1 MRHSDLSIIF
11 QSITSVHVTSNK
23 PEAHLHQYS
32 LFHYNKTPH
41 NVDKVPLVMS
51 HLPDNISHTA
61 LPSKSS
67 LKHTSSRSFALP
79 RLDET
84 QRFFTNEVAIEES
97 ATLFLPF
104 FTLIENP
111 STSEHHH
118 PTVHY
123 IFADDDAEI
132 ITEAACRALAN
143 DDNQHTNQ
151 EDEEAKLPA
160 AVEGVREHYILLDVQ
175 PSQAHGY
182 DVAKAHSLSSDWQVM
197 NASIS
202 NAPTIDR
209 NDAESG
215 EGLML
220 KIEGV
225 GAIPQTDSEE
235 ANRRQKES
243 LQQMVERFESGLAEI
258 RKMVDRG

>member
-1 MRHSDLSIIF
+1 
-11 QSITSVHVTSNK
+11 
-23 PEAHLHQYS
+23 
-32 LFHYNKTPH
+32 
-41 NVDKVPLVMS
+41 MS
-51 HLPDNISHTA
+51 HLHDNTSHTV

-67 LKHTSSRSFALP
+67 LKHTSSRSFLLP
-79 RLDET
+79 RLDES
-84 QRFFTNEVAIEES
+84 QRQFTNEVAVEES
-97 ATLFLPF
+97 ATLFQPF

-123 IFADDDAEI
+123 IFADDDADI
-132 ITEAACRALAN
+132 ITEAVCRALAQ

-160 AVEGVREHYILLDVQ
+160 ASEGVHDHYILLDVR
-175 PSQAHGY
+175 PGEGNAY
-182 DVAKAHSLSSDWQVM
+182 EVTKAHSLGSDWQVM

-202 NAPTIDR
+202 NAPTIDD
-209 NDAESG
+209 NDAKSG

-225 GAIPQTDSEE
+225 GSIPQTDSEE
-235 ANRRQKES
+235 ANRREKES
-243 LQQMVERFESGLAEI
+243 LQQMVERFERGLAEI
-258 RKMVDRG
+258 RKMVDGR